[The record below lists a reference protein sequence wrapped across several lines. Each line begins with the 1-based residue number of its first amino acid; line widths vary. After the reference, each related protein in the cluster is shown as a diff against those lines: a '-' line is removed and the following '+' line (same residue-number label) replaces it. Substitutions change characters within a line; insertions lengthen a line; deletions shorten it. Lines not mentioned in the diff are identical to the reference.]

1 MLAIIASWV
10 PSSTIL
16 PLLKT
21 TIWSAF
27 WIVDSLWAITRV
39 VIFYDNLDSV
49 FWIYFSFTLSRAE
62 VASSNINNCGF
73 LRMARAIA
81 ILCFCP
87 PDIWVPEAPTKVS
100 NPFYILQTKSY
111 ALAFFKASIISS
123 SVASYLANKRF
134 SLIDRANIAGSCP
147 T

>member
-1 MLAIIASWV
+1 MAWWV

-21 TIWSAF
+21 TILSAF
-27 WIVDSLWAITRV
+27 WMVESLWAITSV
-39 VIFYDNLDSV
+39 VIFYDNLDNV
-49 FWIYFSFTLSRAE
+49 FWISFSFTLSRAE
-62 VASSNINNCGF
+62 VASSKIKSWGF
-73 LRMARAIA
+73 LRIARAIA

-87 PDIWVPEAPTKVS
+87 PDIWVPEAPTNVS
-100 NPFYILQTKSY
+100 KPFYILETKSY
-111 ALAFFKASIISS
+111 ALAFFKASIISY

-134 SLIDRANIAGSCP
+134 YLIDRANKAGSCP